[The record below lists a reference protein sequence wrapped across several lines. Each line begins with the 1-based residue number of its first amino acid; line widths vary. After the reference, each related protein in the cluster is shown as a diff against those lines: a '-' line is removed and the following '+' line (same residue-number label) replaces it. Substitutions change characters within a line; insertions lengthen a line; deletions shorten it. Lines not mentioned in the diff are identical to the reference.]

1 MMHVWYSTCITFEQR
16 RQSYGKSQIFHL
28 THQLPWYLIA
38 ISLSP
43 SPYAQK
49 IFWRC
54 QTFRLHKFVLLLP
67 QTRVVVAFFF
77 YMQHYLHISSL
88 TVCLSVGKCT
98 LLADVFFCPMALEEK
113 RKHLRQATD
122 IEKIALT
129 CRQYKIVWIPNIVK
143 KVFSD
148 LGFGLCNYMCSIVCI
163 LTFLVHFCLLLF
175 FFSSNQRD
183 LTIVLFLACFS
194 IIRIANA
201 FNSYSIALCS
211 VCKQLFEK
219 QRKVVSFWTV
229 TFAFTSPI

>member
-1 MMHVWYSTCITFEQR
+1 MIPNCN
-16 RQSYGKSQIFHL
+16 L
-28 THQLPWYLIA
+28 
-38 ISLSP
+38 SLSL
-43 SPYAQK
+43 SLRSKDILTMSNVSAAQ
-49 IFWRC
+49 ICAAIAANSCSSRF
-54 QTFRLHKFVLLLP
+54 
-67 QTRVVVAFFF
+67 FFF